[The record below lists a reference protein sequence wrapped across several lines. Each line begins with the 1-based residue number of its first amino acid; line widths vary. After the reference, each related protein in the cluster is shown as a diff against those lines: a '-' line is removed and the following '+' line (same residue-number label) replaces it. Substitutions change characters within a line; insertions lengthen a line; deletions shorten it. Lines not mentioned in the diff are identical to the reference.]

1 MVYLSFCCSN
11 IASKDLDKLFQHLLT
26 WVQGL
31 LATLC
36 VVITVPVRPTLD
48 LWV

>member
-11 IASKDLDKLFQHLLT
+11 IASKDLDKPFQ
-26 WVQGL
+26 VQGL